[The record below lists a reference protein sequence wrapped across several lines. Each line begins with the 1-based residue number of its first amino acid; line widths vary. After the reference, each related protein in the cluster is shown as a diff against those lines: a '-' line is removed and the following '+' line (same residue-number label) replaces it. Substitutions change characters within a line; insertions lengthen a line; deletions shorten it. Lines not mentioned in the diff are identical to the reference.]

1 MKPLGQIIGNVLRD
15 FGIEKPIKGYEA
27 LTIWSEVVG
36 ERIANMTEPQKIKN
50 GKLFIRVK
58 TDSWRNELIYHK
70 KDIIERLNMSLGS
83 DVVKD
88 IVLI

>member
-1 MKPLGQIIGNVLRD
+1 MKSIGNILGHLIQD
-15 FGIEKPIKGYEA
+15 FGIEKSIKGYQA
-27 LTIWSEVVG
+27 LTIWSEIVG
-36 ERIANMTEPQKIKN
+36 KRIAEISEPVKIRN

-70 KDIIERLNMSLGS
+70 KDITDRLNASLGS
-83 DVVKD
+83 VVVKD

>member
-1 MKPLGQIIGNVLRD
+1 MKQIGQIIGNVLKD
-15 FGIEKPIKGYEA
+15 FGIEKSIKGHQA

-36 ERIANMTEPQKIKN
+36 ERIADITEPQKIKN

-70 KDIIERLNMSLGS
+70 KDIIEKLNVSLGS
-83 DVVKD
+83 DVVQD